1 VQPDSVMDHII
12 EVLPFG
18 SHVVTGT
25 RQKRDWILGNRS
37 IAPDIAYMS
46 GQVGWEQ
53 HGEEPVSKYEDETS
67 QWLDVVE
74 LSDRAVRAPFVFDA
88 RSRILGV
95 LKHPTFNENTLAKVF
110 QTLLREGEQQRG
122 WPSTEWSVEALLDER
137 DFLEWLHSVQ
147 SVISINLV
155 AKMPNPDGLDEFG
168 PVWEEIQQR
177 RARLISTRMVAA
189 NDEVGLEGLEDDPRV
204 TGSLAMGREG
214 FGYVEARGRRNGHE
228 TVYDQREKVARER
241 TPELGPSWSGA
252 VDVVLELVRLSAS
265 RALERRARGAV
276 RRT

>member
-1 VQPDSVMDHII
+1 MDHII

-25 RQKRDWILGNRS
+25 RQKKDWILGNRN
-37 IAPDIAYMS
+37 IAPDLSYLS

-67 QWLDVVE
+67 QWLDVLE

-95 LKHPTFNENTLAKVF
+95 LKHTTFDENTLAKVF
-110 QTLLREGEQQRG
+110 QTLLREGEQQRE
-122 WPSTEWSVEALLDER
+122 WPSTEWSVEALLDEW
-137 DFLEWLHSVQ
+137 DFLEWLRNVESVT
-147 SVISINLV
+147 SITLV

-168 PVWEEIQQR
+168 PVWEEMQAR
-177 RARLISTRMVAA
+177 RARLYSTKMVAA
-189 NDEVGLEGLEDDPRV
+189 NDDIGLEGLEEDPLVR
-204 TGSLAMGREG
+204 GSLAMGRRG
-214 FGYVEARGRRNGHE
+214 FGHVEARGRKNGHE
-228 TVYDQREKVARER
+228 TVYDQRDKVARAR
-241 TPELGPSWSGA
+241 TPELGLSWSGT
-252 VDVVLELVRLSAS
+252 VDMMLDLVRRSATS
-265 RALERRARGAV
+265 ALERRARGAV